1 MAGTEASRIQAIENA
16 RARRAGAASQRA
28 TEAEW
33 FIEQVSSKVALTMQ
47 RRVRLATE
55 FVKNQVIRNIS
66 RPVTKTQVTGK
77 QGRNEKGQFTAG
89 RKYTRVTDRSKKGE
103 FPKADTT
110 QLMKTIFSS
119 YQTFGPGNY
128 AGYVGTPLD
137 YGVILETSPQFDRSF
152 LVRTLNEERDN
163 VMKILTGPIK

>member
-1 MAGTEASRIQAIENA
+1 MPDNGMTKEQRRVQAIENA
-16 RARRAGAASQRA
+16 RARRVSSASQRA
-28 TEAEW
+28 TETEW

-47 RRVRLATE
+47 KRVRLATE
-55 FVKNQVIRNIS
+55 FVKNRIIRNIS
-66 RPVTKTQVTGK
+66 RPVTKTIKYHLENKKLV
-77 QGRNEKGQFTAG
+77 GRTV
-89 RKYTRVTDRSKKGE
+89 VTDRSKKGE

-110 QLMKTIFSS
+110 LLMKTIFSS
-119 YQTFGPGNY
+119 YQTLGPGNY